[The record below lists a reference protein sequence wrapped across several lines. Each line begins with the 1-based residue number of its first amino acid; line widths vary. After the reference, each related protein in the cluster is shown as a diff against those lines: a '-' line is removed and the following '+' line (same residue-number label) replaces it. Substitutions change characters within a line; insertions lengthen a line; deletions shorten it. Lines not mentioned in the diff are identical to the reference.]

1 MLSPMFQQCS
11 TGFVQLFFES
21 IRFLVIFG
29 GHNQALE
36 RIDKPAVPERGDAV
50 FRVQVFE
57 IRAVHH
63 VGSHHKMQVSSVKF
77 SSHDLDPAF
86 VYCLHHP
93 QTRRRRA
100 GKNFLADQTGC
111 HDQTIGNYLMNKD
124 R

>member
-21 IRFLVIFG
+21 HRFLVIFG

-36 RIDKPAVPERGDAV
+36 RIHEPAVPKRGNAA

-63 VGSHHKMQVSSVKF
+63 ERRIAAKRKMGKRNFGV
-77 SSHDLDPAF
+77 
-86 VYCLHHP
+86 
-93 QTRRRRA
+93 TR
-100 GKNFLADQTGC
+100 
-111 HDQTIGNYLMNKD
+111 
-124 R
+124 